1 LDFVEQ
7 MSDVSGN
14 PNSIHS
20 SSSSECPSEPAWKK
34 LPDVLKT
41 VIQTDLLTSE
51 EKSNLEQMI
60 RKENTEVKTAVE
72 KSSNVDDMLSK
83 LVDLV
88 RSNRAPPPPEK
99 APEDVEKFDLAM
111 KKISAD
117 KNLKLSVKTLL
128 KKLQDLEKKP
138 TDIANRK
145 LRMDNLA
152 VQKYICG
159 VQGALEFMEAVG
171 YRVVDVK
178 GKKYLEIV
186 SSEINPS
193 RLSRAIALLTD
204 KLAELE
210 APPKEKPP
218 TPEKKRISCL
228 GGCGFWGD
236 EKTENMC
243 SVCYKKK
250 YDIKA
255 PASSTSESATPIL
268 CMKGCG
274 FFGLTKFKGMCSR
287 CYSQDSST
295 RRKEMKRHL
304 RSAMTKI
311 RAVRRFKL
319 GLRPQQKNKSKC
331 WKCPRKVGIT
341 GIECR
346 CGYIFCGEHRYAS
359 EHDCPYDFKK
369 AHQKKLTKDNIKV
382 TAKKLDRIDSEGD

>member
-1 LDFVEQ
+1 
-7 MSDVSGN
+7 MSVSGN
-14 PNSIHS
+14 PSSIHS
-20 SSSSECPSEPAWKK
+20 SSSSEGTPGCSGEPWKK

-41 VIQTDLLTSE
+41 VIQTDLLTPE

-60 RKENTEVKTAVE
+60 RKENLEVKDAVE
-72 KSSNVDDMLSK
+72 KSSNVEEMISK
-83 LVDLV
+83 LADLV
-88 RSNRAPPPPEK
+88 RSSRPHGEK
-99 APEDVEKFDLAM
+99 TLEDIEKFEIAM
-111 KKISAD
+111 KKISAN
-117 KNLKLSVKTLL
+117 KNLKLSVKTIL

-152 VQKYICG
+152 VQKYISG
-159 VQGALEFMEAVG
+159 VEGALEFMEAVG
-171 YRVVDVK
+171 YRVVELK
-178 GKKYLEIV
+178 GKKYLEI
-186 SSEINPS
+186 EPPQINAS

-210 APPKEKPP
+210 APPKEKAP
-218 TPEKKRISCL
+218 TPEKKRISCV

-243 SVCYKKK
+243 SLCYKKK
-250 YDIKA
+250 YDIKT
-255 PASSTSESATPIL
+255 SSPSSSSSSETSAPIL
-268 CMKGCG
+268 CTKGCG
-274 FFGLTKFKGMCSR
+274 FFGAPKWKGMCSR
-287 CYSQDSST
+287 GYSQDSST

-304 RSAMTKI
+304 RVAMTKI

-382 TAKKLDRIDSEGD
+382 TGKKLERIDSEGD